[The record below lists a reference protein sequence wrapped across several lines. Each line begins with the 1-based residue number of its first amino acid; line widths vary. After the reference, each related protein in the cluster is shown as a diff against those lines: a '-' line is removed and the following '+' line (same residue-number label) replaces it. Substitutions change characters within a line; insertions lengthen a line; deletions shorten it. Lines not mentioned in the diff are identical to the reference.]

1 MLCESAVQ
9 HQTAPHVFVSISNET
24 TTHHKREEGRVE
36 GPPRTTKENNMRSL
50 AALRRACA
58 PSAVAPR
65 RAFVGGALP
74 RRPALQPSPLLC
86 LRSLSSHAH
95 RDPYEVLGLRPG
107 ATDDQV
113 KAAYRKLALKHHPDR
128 NPDDREAAEKR
139 FKELSQAYAQLSGN
153 GGGGGNGGS
162 GAHHQQH
169 GGGFNGFGGGFSNAD
184 AERLFHEFFRRQ
196 GGAGGFPFP
205 GGGFPGGGGGGGA
218 SSTWSNK
225 SFERTDDA
233 RAHHTCRAGRLADRR
248 GARAAAG
255 ASPFGGGF
263 PGGFPGGGFPG
274 GGRQQMS
281 KEELEMLKR
290 QQEQM
295 NEQLRGLAKEA
306 ARQQAPR

>member
-1 MLCESAVQ
+1 
-9 HQTAPHVFVSISNET
+9 
-24 TTHHKREEGRVE
+24 
-36 GPPRTTKENNMRSL
+36 MRSL

-58 PSAVAPR
+58 PSAAAPR

-74 RRPALQPSPLLC
+74 RRPALQPSPLLR

-205 GGGFPGGGGGGGA
+205 GGGFPGGGGGGGGGFQHVEQQIFQGA
-218 SSTWSNK
+218 DGRMRV
-225 SFERTDDA
+225 RTTRVAPDGS
-233 RAHHTCRAGRLADRR
+233 RTVEEQELP
-248 GARAAAG
+248 AG

-306 ARQQAPR
+306 ARQLGRAAVNAAKQRARRAASSAFDRIMNALTGRGSKKK